1 MNRKTFSFKNFY
13 FKRFKRIIPA
23 LVSSSIFTICLG
35 YFNLS
40 LEHFYELFRGLK
52 YSLLFF
58 GNVFFAQI
66 IDYFS
71 IDTERNLIVNL
82 WSLGVE
88 EQFYLVFPFVV
99 LVGSKFKKIKISF
112 FFSLCFF
119 ISLISYTQLF
129 FETLYLNKVFFEFE
143 KYLFYSP
150 FTRTSQF
157 LIGAL
162 AGTFKVNNLKK
173 LTKLNFIFLFLVLF
187 ILFSKVNFNN
197 PLIISFLG
205 FILLINETQFSQ
217 RIFWNLLVHI
227 GNISYS
233 LYLFHQPILAA
244 IRNHNF
250 YTTQNSSNY
259 INMESILILFG
270 VVIFIYCVSIVNFT
284 FVEETYRRPEKF
296 SFSNFKFV
304 LIMFFSVIIISNS
317 PNIIGSLYS
326 QNIYQLNEINDD
338 FSLKP
343 GTNYIRDKN
352 NQLCIDR
359 DNINNLCQFGKGQKK
374 LYVLGDS
381 TISSIVASFLTK
393 ELLQEYKI
401 YEYTKSGC
409 YPVIGSCSFQSG
421 NQYFED
427 VTEIENSVILMGGN
441 YNVKSMKVAELRET
455 VEMFLSKNNKIVL
468 LGYIPSPRFDESMY
482 FKKNGTYLKSNNK
495 NHQLNELLSN
505 QSFKKEIEKSGIL
518 RYQNIEYL
526 DIFRIFCS
534 DSECNYFKGENFLYI
549 DGSHLS
555 TEGAS
560 KLFTESNLA
569 EVLDY

>member
-1 MNRKTFSFKNFY
+1 MNSKVFSFKNFY

-40 LEHFYELFRGLK
+40 MEHFYELFRGLK

-58 GNVFFAQI
+58 GNIFFAQI

-82 WSLGVE
+82 WSLSVE

-99 LVGSKFKKIKISF
+99 LAGFKLKKIKISIF
-112 FFSLCFF
+112 FIFCFF
-119 ISLISYTQLF
+119 ISLISYTQVF
-129 FETLYLNKVFFEFE
+129 FETFYLNKVFFEFE

-162 AGTFKVNNLKK
+162 AGTFKVSKLRN
-173 LTKLNFIFLFLVLF
+173 LTKINFIFLFLLIF
-187 ILFSKVNFNN
+187 FLFSKVNFNN
-197 PLIISFLG
+197 PLIISLLG
-205 FILLINETQFSQ
+205 FLLLINETRFSQ
-217 RIFWNLLVHI
+217 SIFWNLLVHI

-244 IRNHNF
+244 IKNHNF

-259 INMESILILFG
+259 VNIDSILVLFG
-270 VVIFIYCVSIVNFT
+270 IVILIYCVSIINFT
-284 FVEETYRRPEKF
+284 FVEETYRRPNKF
-296 SFSNFKFV
+296 SFNNFKFV
-304 LIMFFSVIIISNS
+304 LIMFFSIIAISSS
-317 PNIIGSLYS
+317 PNIIGSLYT
-326 QNIYQLNEINDD
+326 QNNFQLNEINDD
-338 FSLKP
+338 FNVKP

-352 NQLCIDR
+352 NKLCIDK
-359 DNINNLCQFGKGQKK
+359 DNINNLCQFGEGEKK

-381 TISSIVASFLTK
+381 TISSIVLSFLTK

-409 YPVIGSCSFQSG
+409 YPIIGVCSFQPG
-421 NQYFED
+421 NQYFDD
-427 VTEIENSVILMGGN
+427 VNRIENSVIIMGGN
-441 YNVKSMKVAELRET
+441 YNVESMKIDELRET
-455 VEMFLSKNNKIVL
+455 VEMFLLKNNKIVL

-482 FKKNGTYLKSNNK
+482 FKKNGTYLKSKNK
-495 NHQLNELLSN
+495 THQLNELLNN
-505 QSFKKEIEKSGIL
+505 QSFKKEVEKSGIL
-518 RYQNIEYL
+518 EYQNIEYL

-534 DSECNYFKGENFLYI
+534 DSECNYFEGKDFLYI

-555 TEGAS
+555 SKGS
-560 KLFTESNLA
+560 NKLFIESNLT